1 MFGVKCKE
9 DASIDGHSDQP
20 NCSDSCVTQ
29 NFLTEVIVVSITAYK
44 FNWEYM
50 GVWDLILPTYIS
62 HHSYIL
68 HQWGTST
75 YLCVSFLFNFSP
87 LPQWLKM
94 KQTVFSG
101 YGIFTCLYP
110 NLLTPYQETYFYF
123 QLNDK
128 CCCYEHPCTSVLGG
142 TADRCIK
149 RCVHLKFWLLPK
161 CFPNKAADLSNTGLN
176 CAGLLM
182 CRIFFFSNTAVLH
195 HLHLVDFVNAA
206 ELQVWEADCKLY
218 RDFLTERRVSA
229 PDSRLFQGSTVLEN
243 SY

>member
-176 CAGLLM
+176 CAGLLLHG
-182 CRIFFFSNTAVLH
+182 FFSMNTQLALH
-195 HLHLVDFVNAA
+195 TGKLFIHGFNQLWIMCYLYNSR
-206 ELQVWEADCKLY
+206 LADC
-218 RDFLTERRVSA
+218 V
-229 PDSRLFQGSTVLEN
+229 
-243 SY
+243 